1 MTRITL
7 ASLGLMGALTVMPG
21 CKKEEAAAPDAGPS
35 TMASAATSAVSAGSS
50 ASAAPAG
57 TAVASAT
64 ADVDNLPAPAAQAA
78 AAAKK
83 ATPANYKTELDSIEK
98 ELNAIK

>member
-1 MTRITL
+1 MTRITV

-35 TMASAATSAVSAGSS
+35 TMVSAATSAVSAAS

-57 TAVASAT
+57 TALASAT
-64 ADVDNLPAPAAQAA
+64 ADVDNLPAPAMQAA

-83 ATPANYKTELDSIEK
+83 VTPANYKTELDSIEK
-98 ELNAIK
+98 ELNAVK